1 MKHAAAA
8 LAALFALNAVP
19 ALAGPASDAVKFFY
33 TPVKWEAD
41 PDYRD
46 RFTGAA
52 KALFD
57 LNDKTPEGEM
67 GCVDFGP
74 GIDAQDYD
82 DATIKK
88 TLKLS
93 EEVNGD
99 NAVVTARFTL
109 FPEGDEAGREMQWTL
124 TNEGGAWK
132 IADIASLSNG
142 WKLSELNC
150 MPEN

>member
-1 MKHAAAA
+1 MRKRIALTA
-8 LAALFALNAVP
+8 LAVFMAAP
-19 ALAGPASDAVKFFY
+19 AFAGPASDAVKFFY

-46 RFTGAA
+46 RFTGPA

-82 DATIKK
+82 DATIRK
-88 TLKLS
+88 TLKLD
-93 EEVNGD
+93 EEVSGD
-99 NAVVTARFTL
+99 KATVTATFDL
-109 FPEGDEAGREMQWTL
+109 FPEGDGAKREMKWALQQ
-124 TNEGGAWK
+124 EAGAWK
-132 IADIASLSNG
+132 ITDIASVTNG
-142 WKLSELNC
+142 WQLSALNC